1 MALRFNP
8 PPNWPA
14 PPEGF
19 QPPAGWQPDPA
30 WGPAPEGWQLWV
42 DDSASSGGSAS
53 SAPAAASGA
62 DPAWAPTQAVS
73 TGATA
78 PVADPT
84 GQSASVP
91 PGDFPSP
98 APAGGAS
105 PYAPSGD
112 YAQSPTPFQNQAAPQ
127 GVPSAPG
134 APGGW
139 QPMDVGG
146 QPGYAAAAAKPIT
159 KQWWFWAIIAG
170 TLVVVLV
177 LGMVIV
183 NSLGSSGDNN
193 SRGGSS
199 SSQGS
204 GSGTS
209 DKSDKSDSDSS
220 DSSDD
225 SDSSANKDQPGTDPN
240 NPADPDSS
248 ILTFTAGKYSSNKGA
263 TADVEITEVKWDA
276 TAEVEQGQNKYSYEA
291 PPEGSVYVRAKV
303 KLTYHGSGQFNE
315 FDFKMD
321 YTKDGNTVEATRIY
335 DMADEFAQQAMPR
348 DGGSAEG
355 YITFAI
361 PKENANTGAWAISV
375 FGGDELYMAAK

>member
-91 PGDFPSP
+91 SGDFSPS

-112 YAQSPTPFQNQAAPQ
+112 YAQAPTPFQNQAAPQ

-146 QPGYAAAAAKPIT
+146 QPGYAAAASKPIT

-170 TLVVVLV
+170 ALVVILV
-177 LGMVIV
+177 LAMVIV
-183 NSLGSSGDNN
+183 NSVGSSGDNN

-199 SSQGS
+199 SSQNSGS
-204 GSGTS
+204 GS
-209 DKSDKSDSDSS
+209 SDKSDSSGSGDSE
-220 DSSDD
+220 D
-225 SDSSANKDQPGTDPN
+225 SANKDQPGTDPN
-240 NPADPDSS
+240 NPADPDSN
-248 ILTFTAGKYSSNKGA
+248 ILTFTAGKYSSNSGG

-276 TAEVEQGQNKYSYEA
+276 TSEVEQGMRYGYEA
-291 PPEGSVYVRAKV
+291 PPEGSVYVRVKI
-303 KLTYHGSGQFNE
+303 KLTYHGSGQFE
-315 FDFKMD
+315 KYSFKMD
-321 YTKDGNTVEATRIY
+321 YTKDGNTVEASSLY
-335 DMADEFAQQAMPR
+335 SLSDEFDQQAMPR

-355 YITFAI
+355 YVSFVI
-361 PKENANTGAWAISV
+361 PKEDANSGVWAISV
-375 FGGDELYMAAK
+375 FDGDELYMAAK